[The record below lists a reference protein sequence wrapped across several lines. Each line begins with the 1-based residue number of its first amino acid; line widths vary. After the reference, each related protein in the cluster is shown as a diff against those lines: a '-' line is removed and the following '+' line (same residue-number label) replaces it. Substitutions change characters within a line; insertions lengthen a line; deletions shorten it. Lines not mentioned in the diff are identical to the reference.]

1 MSRAL
6 VLATAMATGT
16 AAGIAA
22 WNHGAPLAALPA
34 IGGALLAAI
43 AALKGRAVAPPT
55 PGASGL
61 RQIDDPMQLQA
72 RRAAIEHELGHLQD
86 GQELQRGVFEVSAE
100 LVGCVEEAD
109 ARQRFAAALRRYW
122 SCISTDLLLWERG
135 AWRCLGGQATGEPPN
150 LSNPVQLPEDTDGD
164 LVLDLSSA
172 VSGQAAVV
180 LRGAKAQPTLHGRS
194 ADDQRSVAE
203 VLRGQL
209 TLSLR
214 RVMLYGELQALARSD
229 PLTGTNRRWYG
240 ERRLE
245 ELVESGAVV
254 AVAMVDIDFF
264 KKVNDGHGHGAGDA
278 VLAAVGRCLAGGLR
292 TGDLVSRWGG
302 EEFLVILP
310 DTSPTG
316 ALQVANRLRSAIAAL
331 ADLPVAVTV
340 SLGVACVHQDEAAGE
355 LVQRADTALYAAK
368 QQGRNRAILAE
379 EMSPSGTIRTT
390 SRSITSRSGRRAVV
404 VDGRMP

>member
-6 VLATAMATGT
+6 LVT
-16 AAGIAA
+16 AAVTTSGAAIAA
-22 WNHGAPLAALPA
+22 ALWFHAPLAALPA
-34 IGGALLAAI
+34 IGGALLALLAGLHTRTI
-43 AALKGRAVAPPT
+43 QPT
-55 PGASGL
+55 VPGASGL
-61 RQIDDPMQLQA
+61 RQIDDPALLQA
-72 RRAAIEHELGHLQD
+72 RRAAIERDLGRLQD

-109 ARQRFAAALRRYW
+109 ARTRFSAALRRYW
-122 SCISTDLLLWERG
+122 TSVSTDLLIWERG
-135 AWRCLGGQATGEPPN
+135 AWRCLGGLATGDPPD
-150 LSNPVQLPEDTDGD
+150 LSSPVQLPSPSVHD
-164 LVLDLSSA
+164 LILDLSAA

-180 LRGAKAQPTLHGRS
+180 LRGAKVQPTLSGRS

-214 RVMLYGELQALARSD
+214 RVTLYGELQALARSD
-229 PLTGTNRRWYG
+229 PLTGTSRRWYG

-245 ELVESGAVV
+245 ELVEAGAVV

-264 KKVNDGHGHGAGDA
+264 KKVNDGHGHSAGDA
-278 VLAAVGRCLAGGLR
+278 VLAAVGRCLASGLR

-302 EEFLVILP
+302 EEFLVLLP
-310 DTSPTG
+310 DTSPAG

-331 ADLPVAVTV
+331 ADLPMAVTV
-340 SLGVACVHQDEAAGE
+340 SLGVACIHQDEAAGE
-355 LVQRADTALYAAK
+355 LVSRADAALYSAK

-379 EMSPSGTIRTT
+379 DLSPSGTIRTT
-390 SRSITSRSGRRAVV
+390 SRSATSRSDRRAVST
-404 VDGRMP
+404 DGRTP